1 MIRRPPRSTRTDTL
15 FPYTTLFRSL
25 IHRIHGRIFVVREGN
40 PIAESTPSSHAAT
53 CRGLAVAVYDATERI
68 GVDSS
73 EARPDVWISRSQLF
87 ERPLEELVR
96 FSGLRSLRRDHLN
109 ENAEVATHK
118 WHRPHSFRLRR
129 TTLQSDQAAR
139 RTAAWGRGLWQEARR
154 ADQRAE
160 IGRAHV

>member
-1 MIRRPPRSTRTDTL
+1 MCLLFCFFSSRRRYTRCA
-15 FPYTTLFRSL
+15 
-25 IHRIHGRIFVVREGN
+25 VVTGVQTCAL
-40 PIAESTPSSHAAT
+40 PI
-53 CRGLAVAVYDATERI
+53 CLAVAVYDATERI

-118 WHRPHSFRLRR
+118 WHRPHSFR
-129 TTLQSDQAAR
+129 S
-139 RTAAWGRGLWQEARR
+139 
-154 ADQRAE
+154 
-160 IGRAHV
+160 

>member
-25 IHRIHGRIFVVREGN
+25 MHRITGRIVVLREGN

-96 FSGLRSLRRDHLN
+96 FRSEEHTSELQVANAHLVCSLML
-109 ENAEVATHK
+109 EQK
-118 WHRPHSFRLRR
+118 K
-129 TTLQSDQAAR
+129 QY
-139 RTAAWGRGLWQEARR
+139 
-154 ADQRAE
+154 
-160 IGRAHV
+160 I